1 MSSARVVEHA
11 SDRESACSSPSP
23 ARSRRPQAD
32 EIAEDFISIVLSGQ
46 AALKDRRV
54 DDFEF
59 TPDILGYVHRGARP
73 GEVED
78 KLRGLISSFGRCQDF
93 KYWLVWLHGSCLL
106 RIMDLYKNG
115 WTNLPVLRPRW
126 HHVLAHLHMIV
137 DQIAES
143 RGHTTA
149 FAVYRYLA
157 ERGLYLGKLA
167 NIRQKHVADV
177 VRISAQVLS
186 QKLVDL
192 PKGYRAPDPAGWI
205 SSVVDLSRDQIC
217 KELGI
222 PRLGGLTL
230 PPERGGQALLLGVH
244 LSRDY
249 TSSVTCGG
257 LVSPTTVMTSNTSV
271 FLDSLTTIDA
281 AGLDRE
287 WFSHLGRIDLR
298 CD

>member
-1 MSSARVVEHA
+1 MV
-11 SDRESACSSPSP
+11 
-23 ARSRRPQAD
+23 
-32 EIAEDFISIVLSGQ
+32 
-46 AALKDRRV
+46 
-54 DDFEF
+54 
-59 TPDILGYVHRGARP
+59 
-73 GEVED
+73 
-78 KLRGLISSFGRCQDF
+78 
-93 KYWLVWLHGSCLL
+93 
-106 RIMDLYKNG
+106 
-115 WTNLPVLRPRW
+115 
-126 HHVLAHLHMIV
+126 
-137 DQIAES
+137 
-143 RGHTTA
+143 
-149 FAVYRYLA
+149 

-167 NIRQKHVADV
+167 NIRQKHLADV

-205 SSVVDLSRDQIC
+205 SSVVDLRYRPRRSLRRPPLISNSRDQIC